1 MNPRVKL
8 LKELVDDELYVIDEA
23 AVADAV
29 LLRSMTRRM
38 LPEVTFRGTLAAAPQ
53 VRSFRPH
60 RGATSFKLTRAQ
72 RRPVHRGGAAMTVA
86 GLTLARQK
94 VRK

>member
-8 LKELVDDELYVIDEA
+8 LKELVRDELYVIDEA

-29 LLRSMTRRM
+29 MLRAMTRRM
-38 LPEVTFRGTLAAAPQ
+38 LPDVTFRGTPRPAPQ

-60 RGATSFKLTRAQ
+60 RGAKSFKLTRAQ
-72 RRPVHRGGAAMTVA
+72 RRPLHRSAPAMSAAA
-86 GLTLARQK
+86 
-94 VRK
+94 

>member
-8 LKELVDDELYVIDEA
+8 LKELVNSELYVIDEV

-29 LLRSMTRRM
+29 LLRSMTRHL
-38 LPEVTFRGTLAAAPQ
+38 LPDVAFRGTPRPEPE

-60 RGATSFKLTRAQ
+60 RGAKSFRLTRGE
-72 RRPVHRGGAAMTVA
+72 RRPLHRATRAVRLAA
-86 GLTLARQK
+86 
-94 VRK
+94 

>member
-8 LKELVDDELYVIDEA
+8 LKELVKDELYVIDEA

-29 LLRSMTRRM
+29 LLRAMTRRM
-38 LPEVTFRGTLAAAPQ
+38 LPEVTFRGTPRPAPQ

-60 RGATSFKLTRAQ
+60 RGAKSFKLTRAQ
-72 RRPVHRGGAAMTVA
+72 RRPLHRSGAAMSA
-86 GLTLARQK
+86 AA
-94 VRK
+94 

>member
-8 LKELVDDELYVIDEA
+8 LKELVHDGLYVIDAA

-29 LLRSMTRRM
+29 MLRSMTRHM
-38 LPEVTFRGTLAAAPQ
+38 LPQVTFRGTPRPVPQ

-60 RGATSFKLTRAQ
+60 RGAKSFKLTRAQ
-72 RRPVHRGGAAMTVA
+72 RRPAHRSGSAATAVA
-86 GLTLARQK
+86 
-94 VRK
+94 

>member
-8 LKELVDDELYVIDEA
+8 LKELVNGDLYVIDDL

-29 LLRSMTRRM
+29 LLRSMTRHM
-38 LPEVTFRGTLAAAPQ
+38 LPDVAFRGTPRPEPE

-60 RGATSFKLTRAQ
+60 RGAKSFRLTRAQ
-72 RRPVHRGGAAMTVA
+72 RRAMHRGTRAVA
-86 GLTLARQK
+86 VTA
-94 VRK
+94 

>member
-8 LKELVDDELYVIDEA
+8 LKELVNDELYVIDEA

-29 LLRSMTRRM
+29 ILRSMTRQM
-38 LPEVTFRGTLAAAPQ
+38 LPDVTFRGTSRPAPQ

-60 RGATSFKLTRAQ
+60 RGVKSFKLTRAQ
-72 RRPVHRGGAAMTVA
+72 RRPVHRGGAAVTAVA
-86 GLTLARQK
+86 
-94 VRK
+94 

>member
-8 LKELVDDELYVIDEA
+8 LKELVNHELYVIDEP

-29 LLRSMTRRM
+29 LLRSMSRRM
-38 LPEVTFRGTLAAAPQ
+38 LPEVTFRGAPRPAPV

-60 RGATSFKLTRAQ
+60 RSATSFKLTRAQ
-72 RRPVHRGGAAMTVA
+72 RRPVHRGGTAMTVA
-86 GLTLARQK
+86 G
-94 VRK
+94 

>member
-8 LKELVDDELYVIDEA
+8 LKELVNDELYVIDHV

-29 LLRSMTRRM
+29 LLRAQTRHT
-38 LPEVTFRGTLAAAPQ
+38 LPDVVFRGTPRLQPE

-60 RGATSFKLTRAQ
+60 RGAKSFRLTRAE
-72 RRPVHRGGAAMTVA
+72 RRPVHRAGTVA
-86 GLTLARQK
+86 LTA
-94 VRK
+94 

>member
-8 LKELVDDELYVIDEA
+8 LKELVNDELYVIDEA

-38 LPEVTFRGTLAAAPQ
+38 LPDVAFRATPRLEPE

-60 RGATSFKLTRAQ
+60 RGAKSFKLTRAQ
-72 RRPVHRGGAAMTVA
+72 RRPMHRGGAAATA
-86 GLTLARQK
+86 TA
-94 VRK
+94 

>member
-8 LKELVDDELYVIDEA
+8 LKELVRDELYVIDEA

-29 LLRSMTRRM
+29 MLRSMTRHM
-38 LPEVTFRGTLAAAPQ
+38 LPEVTFRGTPRPAPQ

-60 RGATSFKLTRAQ
+60 RGVKSFKLMRAQ
-72 RRPVHRGGAAMTVA
+72 RRRVYRNGAAVTVS
-86 GLTLARQK
+86 
-94 VRK
+94 V